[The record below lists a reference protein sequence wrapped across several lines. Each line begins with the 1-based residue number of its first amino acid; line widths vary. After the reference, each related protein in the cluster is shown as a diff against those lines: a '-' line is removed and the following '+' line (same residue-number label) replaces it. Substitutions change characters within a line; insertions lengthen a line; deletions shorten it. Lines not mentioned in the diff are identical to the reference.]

1 MVIVRKQELWRN
13 NMSANLKV
21 VSTTTD
27 PMVEISNAIKSG
39 TWSNIEKDVDLL
51 QFVVKPTPDTYNIN
65 VNRSLQVRLST
76 LNLEFIDRQV
86 KKVQNTG
93 NKTGLKMPVLVYFA
107 KEVEYEE
114 TVFPS
119 DSFALLDRN
128 HGVLIR
134 VNCDIFTSDCYVINF
149 DDDLDSKLS
158 NIRTLGNLLNLVFE
172 ESQSTSIDN
181 IRTEYHQLMDERVDN
196 GLEASPSSEENAL
209 FISRYQFIN
218 SASLANFVGG
228 HKTGGRRKPTWVP
241 TEVDKMNAET
251 NIKKRYSEWLVMSP
265 RTCASWSGE
274 ASGAATWDTINK
286 INDKVVFIFYAKTK
300 AQEEKTYQDKIETK
314 FKGWAE
320 RYHLEVKVIFMQPPK

>member
-1 MVIVRKQELWRN
+1 
-13 NMSANLKV
+13 MSANLKV
-21 VSTTTD
+21 VSTSTD
-27 PMVEISNAIKSG
+27 PLVEISDSIKAG
-39 TWSNIEKDVDLL
+39 IWNNIEKDVDLL

-65 VNRSLQVRLST
+65 VDKSLQVRLST

-128 HGVLIR
+128 HGVIIR
-134 VNCDIFTSDCYVINF
+134 VNCDIFTSDCYVVNF
-149 DDDLDSKLS
+149 DDELDSKLS

-209 FISRYQFIN
+209 FRSRYPILG
-218 SASLANFVGG
+218 SGSLANFVGG
-228 HKTGGRRKPTWVP
+228 HKTGGRRKPVWVP
-241 TEVDKMNAET
+241 TEVDKMNAIT
-251 NIKKRYSEWLVMSP
+251 NIIKRYPGWLVMSP
-265 RTCASWSGE
+265 RTCASWKGEPSGQ
-274 ASGAATWDTINK
+274 ATWDAYDNIK
-286 INDKVVFIFYAKTK
+286 GKVVFIFYASTM
-300 AQEEKTYQDKIETK
+300 AQTEKTYQDAIEKK
-314 FKGWAE
+314 FEGWAE
-320 RYHLEVKVIFMQPPK
+320 RFTLEVKVIFMQTPK

>member
-1 MVIVRKQELWRN
+1 
-13 NMSANLKV
+13 MSANLKV

-65 VNRSLQVRLST
+65 VNKSLQVRLST

-274 ASGAATWDTINK
+274 ASGAATWETINK
-286 INDKVVFIFYAKTK
+286 INDKVVLIFYAKTK

>member
-1 MVIVRKQELWRN
+1 
-13 NMSANLKV
+13 MSANLKV

-300 AQEEKTYQDKIETK
+300 AQEEKTYQDKIEKK
-314 FKGWAE
+314 FKGWAK
-320 RYHLEVKVIFMQPPK
+320 RYDLEVKVIFMQPPK

>member
-1 MVIVRKQELWRN
+1 MR
-13 NMSANLKV
+13 ANLKV

-27 PMVEISNAIKSG
+27 PLMEISDSIKAG
-39 TWSNIEKDVDLL
+39 TWGNIEKDVDLL

-65 VNRSLQVRLST
+65 VDKSLQVRLST

-93 NKTGLKMPVLVYFA
+93 DKTGLKMPVLVYFA

-114 TVFPS
+114 TVFSS

-134 VNCDIFTSDCYVINF
+134 LNCGIFISDCYVVNF

-158 NIRTLGNLLNLVFE
+158 NIRALGNLLNLVFE
-172 ESQSTSIDN
+172 ESQSTDIDN
-181 IRTEYHQLMDERVDN
+181 IKIEYHQLMDERVAN

-209 FISRYQFIN
+209 FISRYPILG
-218 SASLANFVGG
+218 SGSLANFVGG
-228 HKTGGRRKPTWVP
+228 HKTGKRRKPTWVP

-251 NIKKRYSEWLVMSP
+251 NIKKRYPEWLVMSP

-286 INDKVVFIFYAKTK
+286 INDKIVFIFYAKTK
-300 AQEEKTYQDKIETK
+300 AQEEKTYQDKIEKK
-314 FKGWAE
+314 FEGWAE

>member
-1 MVIVRKQELWRN
+1 MKVNLAMVP
-13 NMSANLKV
+13 
-21 VSTTTD
+21 TTTD
-27 PMVEISNAIKSG
+27 PLMEISDSIKAG
-39 TWSNIEKDVDLL
+39 IWNNIEKDVDLL
-51 QFVVKPTPDTYNIN
+51 QFLVKPTPDTYNIN
-65 VNRSLQVRLST
+65 VDKSLQVRLST

-134 VNCDIFTSDCYVINF
+134 VNCDIFTSDCYVVNF

-172 ESQSTSIDN
+172 ESQSTSTDN
-181 IRTEYHQLMDERVDN
+181 IRTEYHQLMDERVAS
-196 GLEASPSSEENAL
+196 GLEASPTSEENAL

-218 SASLANFVGG
+218 SASLANFVGS
-228 HKTGGRRKPTWVP
+228 HKTGGRRKPVWVP
-241 TEVDKMNAET
+241 TEVDKMNATT
-251 NIKKRYSEWLVMSP
+251 NITKRYLDWLVMSP
-265 RTCASWSGE
+265 RTCASWKGEPSGQ
-274 ASGAATWDTINK
+274 ATWDAHEDLK
-286 INDKVVFIFYAKTK
+286 DKVIFILYASTM
-300 AQEEKTYQDKIETK
+300 AQTEKTYQDAIEKK
-314 FKGWAE
+314 FDGWAE
-320 RYHLEVKVIFMQPPK
+320 RYNLKVKVIFMQPPK

>member
-1 MVIVRKQELWRN
+1 MNAKLQ
-13 NMSANLKV
+13 V

-65 VNRSLQVRLST
+65 VNKSLQVRLST

-128 HGVLIR
+128 HGVIIR

-228 HKTGGRRKPTWVP
+228 HETGKRRKPVWVP
-241 TEVDKMNAET
+241 TEVDKMNART
-251 NIKKRYSEWLVMSP
+251 NITKRYPDWLVMGA
-265 RTCASWSGE
+265 RTCGSWNGE
-274 ASGAATWDTINK
+274 ASGAATWESLNK
-286 INDKVVFIFYAKTK
+286 INDKVIFIFYAKTV
-300 AQEEKTYQDKIETK
+300 AQTEKTYQDKIEKK
-314 FKGWAE
+314 FEGWAE
-320 RYHLEVKVIFMQPPK
+320 RYGLEVKIIFMQPPK

>member
-1 MVIVRKQELWRN
+1 MKVNLAMVP
-13 NMSANLKV
+13 
-21 VSTTTD
+21 TTTD
-27 PMVEISNAIKSG
+27 PLVEISDSIKAG
-39 TWSNIEKDVDLL
+39 IWNNIEKDVDLL
-51 QFVVKPTPDTYNIN
+51 QFLVKPTPDTYNIN
-65 VNRSLQVRLST
+65 VDKSLQVRLST

-134 VNCDIFTSDCYVINF
+134 VNCDIFTSDCYVVNF

-172 ESQSTSIDN
+172 ESQSTSTDN
-181 IRTEYHQLMDERVDN
+181 IRTEYHQLMDERVAS

-218 SASLANFVGG
+218 SASLANFVGS
-228 HKTGGRRKPTWVP
+228 HKTGGRRKPVWVP
-241 TEVDKMNAET
+241 TEVDKMNATT
-251 NIKKRYSEWLVMSP
+251 NITKRYLDWLVMSP
-265 RTCASWSGE
+265 RTCASWKGEPSGQ
-274 ASGAATWDTINK
+274 ATWDAHEDLK
-286 INDKVVFIFYAKTK
+286 DKVIFILYASTM
-300 AQEEKTYQDKIETK
+300 AQTEKTYQDAIEKK
-314 FKGWAE
+314 FNGWAE
-320 RYHLEVKVIFMQPPK
+320 RYNLKVKVIFMQPPK